1 MLRHCPPERAAASRC
16 PTPRS
21 SLAGFFLIE
30 VLLGMRTAWNFNTA
44 GQLVFGRNAVDQI
57 GDRVQQLGARR
68 LLLVTDQTLTEA
80 GLVDRVAA
88 PLRDAGVT
96 VEVFSGGSPE
106 PPLHAVEDTITAARD
121 CGAEVL
127 LGLGG
132 GSNMDIAKAAAV
144 VLTHGGAV
152 KDYAGDQVVPGPIC
166 PLILVP
172 TTSGTGSEVTAAAV
186 LNDTE
191 QGAKFSILSNH
202 LRARFAVVD
211 PTLTVSCP
219 PSVTAAS
226 GIDALSHAIEAYTA
240 VDNEQFPLPE
250 GEATIYQ
257 GRHPLGDLLAERAI
271 GLIGANLRRAVSD
284 GEDLDARE
292 GMALAST
299 LAGMAFSNSGVAV
312 VHALEYPLNDTV
324 HTPHGVGCGLFLPY
338 VMRFTGPARL
348 HQMARIAE
356 LLGPADHVR
365 PEDSAVDLAAV
376 AVEKL
381 NADIGVPLR
390 LRDVG
395 IREEQLP
402 AMADKA
408 FTVKRILRVS
418 PRSVAHGDLESIL
431 QAAW

>member
-1 MLRHCPPERAAASRC
+1 
-16 PTPRS
+16 
-21 SLAGFFLIE
+21 
-30 VLLGMRTAWNFNTA
+30 MRTTWNFNTA

-57 GDRVQQLGARR
+57 GDRVREMGARR
-68 LLLVTDQTLTEA
+68 LLLVTDQTLLEA
-80 GLVDRVAA
+80 GLVDRVSA
-88 PLRDAGVT
+88 PLRAANVT
-96 VEVFSGGSPE
+96 VEVFAGGSPE
-106 PPLHAVEDTITAARD
+106 PPLHAVNDAIAAARD

-152 KDYAGDQVVPGPIC
+152 KDYAGDQVVPGPVF

-186 LNDTE
+186 LNDTD

-211 PTLTVSCP
+211 PLLTVSCP
-219 PSVTAAS
+219 PAVTAAS
-226 GIDALSHAIEAYTA
+226 GIDALSHAVEAYTA
-240 VDNEQFPLPE
+240 VDNEAFPLPA

-271 GLIGANLRRAVSD
+271 GLIGENLRRAVND
-284 GEDLDARE
+284 GDDLDARE

-299 LAGMAFSNSGVAV
+299 LAGMSFSNSGVAV

-338 VMRFTGPARL
+338 VMRFTGPARPQ
-348 HQMARIAE
+348 QMARIAE
-356 LLGPADHVR
+356 LLASGDPVQRD
-365 PEDSAVDLAAV
+365 DSAVERAAA

-381 NADIGVPLR
+381 NADIGIPLR

-395 IREEQLP
+395 ISEAQLP

-418 PRSVAHGDLESIL
+418 PRSVAHEDLTAIL
-431 QAAW
+431 RAAL

>member
-1 MLRHCPPERAAASRC
+1 
-16 PTPRS
+16 
-21 SLAGFFLIE
+21 
-30 VLLGMRTAWNFNTA
+30 MRTTWNFNTA

-57 GDRVQQLGARR
+57 GDRVRQMGARR
-68 LLLVTDQTLTEA
+68 VLLVTDQTLLDA
-80 GLVDRVAA
+80 GLVDRVSA
-88 PLRDAGVT
+88 PLRAADVT
-96 VEVFSGGSPE
+96 VEVFAGGSPE
-106 PPLHAVEDTITAARD
+106 PPLHAVNDAIAAARD

-152 KDYAGDQVVPGPIC
+152 KDYAGDQVVPGPVF

-186 LNDTE
+186 LNDTD

-211 PTLTVSCP
+211 PLLTVSCP
-219 PSVTAAS
+219 PAVTAAS
-226 GIDALSHAIEAYTA
+226 GIDALSHAVEAYTA
-240 VDNEQFPLPE
+240 VDNEAFPLPA

-271 GLIGANLRRAVSD
+271 GLIGENLRRAVND
-284 GEDLDARE
+284 GDDLDARE

-299 LAGMAFSNSGVAV
+299 LAGMSFSNSGVAV

-338 VMRFTGPARL
+338 VMRFTGPARPQ
-348 HQMARIAE
+348 QMARIAE
-356 LLGPADHVR
+356 LLESGDSAQPG
-365 PEDSAVDLAAV
+365 DSAVARAAA

-381 NADIGVPLR
+381 NADIGIPLR

-395 IREEQLP
+395 ISEAQLP

-418 PRSVAHGDLESIL
+418 PWSVAQEDLAAIL
-431 QAAW
+431 RAAL

>member
-1 MLRHCPPERAAASRC
+1 
-16 PTPRS
+16 
-21 SLAGFFLIE
+21 
-30 VLLGMRTAWNFNTA
+30 MRTTWNFNTA

-57 GDRVQQLGARR
+57 GDRVRQMGARR
-68 LLLVTDQTLTEA
+68 VLLVTDQTLLDA
-80 GLVDRVAA
+80 GLVDRVSA
-88 PLRDAGVT
+88 PLRAADVT
-96 VEVFSGGSPE
+96 VEVFAGGSPE
-106 PPLHAVEDTITAARD
+106 PPLHAVNDAIAAARD

-152 KDYAGDQVVPGPIC
+152 KDYAGDQVVPGPVF

-186 LNDTE
+186 LNDTD

-211 PTLTVSCP
+211 PLLTVSCP
-219 PSVTAAS
+219 AAVTAAS
-226 GIDALSHAIEAYTA
+226 GIDALSHAVEAYTA
-240 VDNEQFPLPE
+240 VDNEAFPLPA

-257 GRHPLGDLLAERAI
+257 GRHPLGDVLAERAI
-271 GLIGANLRRAVSD
+271 GLIGENLRRAVND
-284 GEDLDARE
+284 GDDLDARE

-299 LAGMAFSNSGVAV
+299 LAGMSFSNSGVAV

-338 VMRFTGPARL
+338 VMRFTGPARPQ
-348 HQMARIAE
+348 QMARIAE
-356 LLGPADHVR
+356 LLESGDPAQ
-365 PEDSAVDLAAV
+365 PGDSAVERAAA

-381 NADIGVPLR
+381 NADIGIPLR

-395 IREEQLP
+395 ISEAQLP

-418 PRSVAHGDLESIL
+418 PRSVAQEDLAAIL
-431 QAAW
+431 RAAL

>member
-1 MLRHCPPERAAASRC
+1 
-16 PTPRS
+16 
-21 SLAGFFLIE
+21 
-30 VLLGMRTAWNFNTA
+30 MRTTWNFNTA

-57 GDRVQQLGARR
+57 GDRVREMGARR
-68 LLLVTDQTLTEA
+68 LLLVTDQTLLEA
-80 GLVDRVAA
+80 GLVDRVSA
-88 PLRDAGVT
+88 PLRAANVT
-96 VEVFSGGSPE
+96 VEVFAGGSPE
-106 PPLHAVEDTITAARD
+106 PPLHAVNDAIAAARD

-152 KDYAGDQVVPGPIC
+152 KDYAGDQVVPGPVF

-186 LNDTE
+186 LNDTD

-211 PTLTVSCP
+211 PLLTVSCP
-219 PSVTAAS
+219 PAVTAAS
-226 GIDALSHAIEAYTA
+226 GIDALSHAVEAYTA
-240 VDNEQFPLPE
+240 VDNEAFPLPA

-271 GLIGANLRRAVSD
+271 GLIGENLRRAVND
-284 GEDLDARE
+284 GDDLDARE

-299 LAGMAFSNSGVAV
+299 LAGMSFSNSGVAV

-338 VMRFTGPARL
+338 VMRFTGPARPQ
-348 HQMARIAE
+348 QMARIAE
-356 LLGPADHVR
+356 LLASGDPVQPD
-365 PEDSAVDLAAV
+365 DSAVERAAA

-381 NADIGVPLR
+381 NADIGIPLR

-395 IREEQLP
+395 ISEAQLP

-418 PRSVAHGDLESIL
+418 PRSVAHEDLTAIL
-431 QAAW
+431 RAAL